1 MLAFDPNFDP
11 LGLLLIALL
20 NPVVIAVAWIMGAR
34 ADQWQK
40 LIVIGFASA
49 LAGAAAVWLTTFIGL
64 LPPRQ
69 MGSDAGTVRVQHD
82 LRLCDWSP
90 GLHQAALHG
99 VCLAQPGP
107 LTRGG
112 RLSQFYT

>member
-11 LGLLLIALL
+11 VSLMLIALL

-49 LAGAAAVWLTTFIGL
+49 LAGAAAVWVATFVGL
-64 LPPRQ
+64 LAPRQ
-69 MGSDAGTVRVQHD
+69 MGSDAGLFVFSMIYGFAIAIVAYIRRRKSV
-82 LRLCDWSP
+82 S
-90 GLHQAALHG
+90 A
-99 VCLAQPGP
+99 
-107 LTRGG
+107 TRD
-112 RLSQFYT
+112 QD

>member
-20 NPVVIAVAWIMGAR
+20 NPVVIAVAWIMGGR

-69 MGSDAGTVRVQHD
+69 MGSDAGLFVFSMIYGFVIGLLAY
-82 LRLCDWSP
+82 LRRRYAMS
-90 GLHQAALHG
+90 ALRD
-99 VCLAQPGP
+99 QD
-107 LTRGG
+107 R
-112 RLSQFYT
+112 